1 MTNRK
6 EDETKAVKKT
16 SKLSIKKDS
25 LKDLTV
31 QPGKEKNVMGGGTPS
46 RPRTGTDFTCNP
58 C

>member
-1 MTNRK
+1 VTNPK
-6 EDETKAVKKT
+6 DSDKKAGTKT
-16 SKLSIKKDS
+16 SKLPLKKDA

-31 QPGKEKNVMGGGTPS
+31 QPGKEKNVVGGGTPS